1 MLTVYKLDLDENVVF
16 SWPGRVLVRTDSAIV
31 IEAFF
36 DRYERL
42 DLGYTVFERGDRF
55 VEYFYGDRWYSVF
68 AVHGAG
74 GFKGWYCNVNRPAQ
88 IDATTIYTVDLA
100 LDLWVWPNRTWRVL
114 DEDEFEAL
122 ALDAAER
129 AAAVAALA
137 ELQAL
142 VRAGSEPFQTP

>member
-1 MLTVYKLDLDENVVF
+1 MLTVYKLDLDEKVVF
-16 SWPGRVLVRTDSAIV
+16 SWRGRALARTDSAIV

-68 AVHGAG
+68 AVHGAA
-74 GFKGWYCNVNRPAQ
+74 GFKGWYCNVNRPAR

-114 DEDEFEAL
+114 DEDEFAAL

-142 VRAGSEPFQTP
+142 VRAGAEPFQTP